1 LGYKTKIEEHP
12 LSTKETQ
19 QKILVVDDNEMI
31 RDLLERML
39 IHLGYKVAMAK
50 NGQEAIDMLRE
61 DAAQFDIIIVDLI
74 MPKMDGLACFDEI
87 KSLNP
92 DIPVIISSGI
102 DESVNKASLFSKGV
116 SAYLAKPSTIEKV
129 KETLEKFRG

>member
-1 LGYKTKIEEHP
+1 LRYKTKIEEYP

-61 DAAQFDIIIVDLI
+61 DTAQFDIIIVDLI
-74 MPKMDGLACFDEI
+74 MPQVDGLACFEEI

-92 DIPVIISSGI
+92 NVPVIISSGAA
-102 DESVNKASLFSKGV
+102 NKDSLFGKGL
-116 SAYLAKPSTIEKV
+116 SAYLEKPYTIEKV
-129 KETLEKFRG
+129 KETLEKFRGEN